1 MNMQALMQQAQKMQ
15 KEMTKKKEELNKKN
29 FNGTSELV
37 DVVITGDMKVVSVNI
52 KNKESITVDDLEVI
66 QDMTVVAI
74 NDAIGKVKA
83 ENVNILGAYGSQFG
97 GLF

>member
-1 MNMQALMQQAQKMQ
+1 
-15 KEMTKKKEELNKKN
+15 
-29 FNGTSELV
+29 
-37 DVVITGDMKVVSVNI
+37 MKVVSVDI

-66 QDMTVVAI
+66 QDMTVIAI

-83 ENVNILGAYGSQFG
+83 ENENILGAYGSQFG